1 MQCEHRARHPA
12 FSSEHENPS
21 DRPLSSV
28 LPWNRCEQ
36 IVGRASPKLAE
47 ASLATSRIPSALDG
61 RKIANRAEM
70 VAVDHSG
77 ILKVVARQTDG
88 TFAGRLDKSWRDCER
103 IRWRSSKA
111 RGYFGR
117 NHW

>member
-1 MQCEHRARHPA
+1 M
-12 FSSEHENPS
+12 
-21 DRPLSSV
+21 L
-28 LPWNRCEQ
+28 
-36 IVGRASPKLAE
+36 
-47 ASLATSRIPSALDG
+47 IPDFTRTFNGALDG

-111 RGYFGR
+111 
-117 NHW
+117 